1 MSWITLDVD
10 IDIDEFLSNCSKR
23 DVDYIIQCLREGGHL
38 DQNVI
43 DNKKSTKDNEWENSL
58 DKLKINR
65 HQLTV
70 EEENIL
76 LKICDRLV

>member
-1 MSWITLDVD
+1 MLTL
-10 IDIDEFLSNCSKR
+10 
-23 DVDYIIQCLREGGHL
+23 IQCLREDGHL